1 MKKSVALTTIV
12 AVHAAVIGIL
22 LIQAGC
28 NSTEEQQPPKA
39 STSVEEVT
47 TIKTDQNVVA
57 EPVETK
63 IKEGDPLLRAQP
75 TKPENPLVDVQNTI
89 VDEPIKKE
97 KINDEP
103 IAPIAKDKNTT
114 SEKATVNTVEY
125 VVKKGD
131 SVSKIASKYRV
142 KSSEILAL
150 NSIKNANS
158 IKVGQKLKIPSES
171 AEPVEVAPQEMQ
183 TVQVSEEL
191 VVYVVKKGDSLSKIA
206 YQNGMSVAQLMQ
218 INNLKKANI
227 RIGQK
232 LNITKSGAEK
242 AKKAQAS
249 APKTEKT
256 SPATNG
262 EISHKVKAGE
272 FLGLIASK
280 YKVKISDIKKRNNI
294 TDPRKL
300 RAGQTLIIPVSKTTS
315 VAKDATTVKPET
327 KVEQTKTEQPKVEQ
341 PKVEAQPVVE
351 QPKVEQP
358 KAPVIEP
365 EKPQQPVVEPKQ
377 NTNEAQQVPV
387 IQL

>member
-47 TIKTDQNVVA
+47 TIKPDQNVVA

-63 IKEGDPLLRAQP
+63 IKEGDPNLRAQP

-89 VDEPIKKE
+89 VDEPIKKD

-103 IAPIAKDKNTT
+103 IAPIAKDKEVPAV
-114 SEKATVNTVEY
+114 SEKAPANTVEY

-131 SVSKIASKYRV
+131 SVSKIASKYKV

-171 AEPVEVAPQEMQ
+171 AEPPVEVAPQEMQ
-183 TVQVSEEL
+183 PVQVSEEL

-232 LNITKSGAEK
+232 LNVTKSGAEK

-249 APKTEKT
+249 APKAEKT
-256 SPATNG
+256 TPAADG

-280 YKVKISDIKKRNNI
+280 YKVKIADIKKRNNI
-294 TDPRKL
+294 SDPRKL
-300 RAGQTLIIPVSKTTS
+300 RVGQTLIIPVSKTTA
-315 VAKDATTVKPET
+315 VVKNTTTAKPEA
-327 KVEQTKTEQPKVEQ
+327 KVEQPKAEQPKVES
-341 PKVEAQPVVE
+341 QPVVE